1 VAEQRAQRHL
11 AAILAADVAGYSRLM
26 ERDEAD
32 TYRRLRAHRTELFEP
47 EIARHSGRVFK
58 LMGDGLLAEFAS
70 VVDAV
75 ECAVALQR
83 GMAGREPGIADDRR
97 IAVRIGINLGDVILE
112 GDDCHGDGVNV
123 AARLQAQAPP
133 GGICISAAVHHQIA
147 GKLPFGMRDLG
158 EQALKNIAAPVRV
171 YEVEFGGAPSRPA
184 DRKAAAATPESRP
197 SIAILPFANLG
208 GDPQQDY
215 FSEGITEDIITDL
228 SRWRSLA
235 VQSRSAS
242 FRYRGPAIDL
252 KQVAGELRVRYILEG
267 SVRRLGARIRIT
279 AQLIDSET
287 GNHVW
292 AERFDRDASD
302 LFEVQDQVVRTI
314 VSTLVGRVQA
324 ADVERARRKPP
335 ASFAAYEFL
344 LQGNVLPWDDPAGA
358 AEATR
363 LFEKAIEI
371 DPGYGFAHAL
381 LSVMH
386 YRQWFGDFSGSDAL
400 LDKAYELAQRAVA
413 LDGNESTS
421 FATLGVVCLLR
432 RSFDLALQH
441 MNRAVQIN
449 PTNQWNAADMGSLL
463 SALGRAEE
471 ALGWMKRAKEI
482 DPYFDPP
489 WYWFGLGVSLMLL
502 RRYGEAAAAFERP
515 SGRPFYTAAYA
526 AGCHAMLGAMD
537 RARTLAAECLDKKP
551 DFTIRRWMAKDP
563 FKNPAD
569 ADHIVECLRLAG
581 LPE

>member
-1 VAEQRAQRHL
+1 
-11 AAILAADVAGYSRLM
+11 M

-32 TYRRLRAHRTELFEP
+32 TYQRLRAHRKELFEP
-47 EIARHSGRVFK
+47 DIDRHGGRIFK
-58 LMGDGLLAEFAS
+58 LMGDGLLCEFGS

-83 GMAGREPGIADDRR
+83 GMAERNAGLADDRR
-97 IAVRIGINLGDVILE
+97 IDVRIGINLGDIIVE
-112 GDDCHGDGVNV
+112 GNDCHGDGVNV

-133 GGICISAAVHHQIA
+133 GGICISAAVHHQIV
-147 GKLPFGMRDLG
+147 GKLPFEMRDLG
-158 EQALKNIAAPVRV
+158 NHSFKNMATPVRV
-171 YEVEFGGAPSRPA
+171 YEVEFGTAPLRPA
-184 DRKAAAATPESRP
+184 DGSAAAAPGDSRP
-197 SIAILPFANLG
+197 TIAILPFANLG
-208 GDPQQDY
+208 GDPEQNY

-242 FRYRGPAIDL
+242 FRYRGSAIDM
-252 KQVAGELRVRYILEG
+252 KQVARELRVRYILEG

-314 VSTLVGRVQA
+314 VSTLVGRMQA
-324 ADVERARRKPP
+324 ADAERTRRKPP
-335 ASFAAYEFL
+335 ASLAAYECV
-344 LQGNVLPWDDPAGA
+344 LQGNVLPWDDPAG
-358 AEATR
+358 EAQARR

-386 YRQWFGDFSGSDAL
+386 YRQWFGDFSGSDVL
-400 LDKAYELAQRAVA
+400 LDKAYELAQRAIA

-421 FATLGVVCLLR
+421 FANLGVVCLLR

-441 MNRAVQIN
+441 MTRAVEIN

-463 SALGRAEE
+463 PALGRAEE

-489 WYWFGLGVSLMLL
+489 WYWFYLGVSLMLL
-502 RRYGEAAAAFERP
+502 RRYGEAADAFERP
-515 SGRPFYTAAYA
+515 SGRPFYIAAYM
-526 AGCHAMLGAMD
+526 AGCHAMLGATD
-537 RARTLAAECLDKKP
+537 RAQVLAAECLDKKP
-551 DFTIRRWMAKDP
+551 DFTIGRWMTKDP
-563 FKNPAD
+563 YKNPAD
-569 ADHIVECLRLAG
+569 ADLIVECLRRAG